1 MPVKVRKKEV
11 VIEKPVIKES
21 PPKWELSR
29 DDYLELLEMVDKNAK
44 AILIL
49 RKDTD
54 RLKLRMG
61 I

>member
-1 MPVKVRKKEV
+1 MPIETKEKL
-11 VIEKPVIKES
+11 IKTKEKPK
-21 PPKWELSR
+21 KWELSQ

-54 RLKLRMG
+54 RLKSRLG

>member
-1 MPVKVRKKEV
+1 MTVKTK
-11 VIEKPVIKES
+11 EKPV
-21 PPKWELSR
+21 KWKFDQ
-29 DDYLELLEMVDKNAK
+29 DDYLELLESVDKNAK